1 MLEFL
6 AQSDADVA
14 MFEQVTFL
22 VTHFS
27 DARIANSDVRDIL
40 LQSISV
46 LVQYKEHVIAFERSP
61 AAREGMVGSLLASF
75 DNRFWIPVSNI
86 LLRLCKGSGFGASKC
101 LSHGESFSPHFQVGE
116 VVECQP
122 NECRV
127 TSLELVLCSGCLA
140 SRSVRDE

>member
-1 MLEFL
+1 MFISQPYAYDMLWF
-6 AQSDADVA
+6 A
-14 MFEQVTFL
+14 QVTFL
-22 VTHFS
+22 VTHFN

-46 LVQYKEHVIAFERSP
+46 LVQYKEHVIAFERSK

-101 LSHGESFSPHFQVGE
+101 LSHGESFSPHFQVGAI
-116 VVECQP
+116 VACGKACSADVEML
-122 NECRV
+122 
-127 TSLELVLCSGCLA
+127 S
-140 SRSVRDE
+140 